1 MRKSDEEKVKR
12 VRSAKAW
19 LEKAEESFGKQSDV
33 RGELNLML
41 AEAEMKQMRKKER
54 HSRGL
59 RKIAAAGTAAV
70 IARACWQLTGW
81 EKTTTVR
88 PLPAPA
94 PAALQ
99 EEKAKPPESVP
110 ATPARAAPPPA
121 QELPADT
128 GPGSAALPDTAPAAP
143 QAAGQ
148 QPDTADS
155 GTTAPAPAVQHTQP
169 VQEKVLTDSQV
180 QAAVQ
185 DARHSL
191 RGTEIK
197 K

>member
-70 IARACWQLTGW
+70 IALACWQLTGW

-110 ATPARAAPPPA
+110 ATPGSSATGTRAASRYRA
-121 QELPADT
+121 RQCSL
-128 GPGSAALPDTAPAAP
+128 
-143 QAAGQ
+143 AGHS
-148 QPDTADS
+148 TCCTTS
-155 GTTAPAPAVQHTQP
+155 GRTTA
-169 VQEKVLTDSQV
+169 
-180 QAAVQ
+180 
-185 DARHSL
+185 
-191 RGTEIK
+191 
-197 K
+197 

>member
-70 IARACWQLTGW
+70 IALACWQLTGW

-110 ATPARAAPPPA
+110 ATPARHKSC
-121 QELPADT
+121 QQI
-128 GPGSAALPDTAPAAP
+128 PG
-143 QAAGQ
+143 Q
-148 QPDTADS
+148 
-155 GTTAPAPAVQHTQP
+155 AVQPCRTQHLLHH
-169 VQEKVLTDSQV
+169 KR
-180 QAAVQ
+180 Q
-185 DARHSL
+185 DNSLIQQTLEQQHQHLLYNIHSPY
-191 RGTEIK
+191 RK
-197 K
+197 RF

>member
-54 HSRGL
+54 HSRVI
-59 RKIAAAGTAAV
+59 RKVAAAGTAAV
-70 IARACWQLTGW
+70 IALACWQLTGW

-99 EEKAKPPESVP
+99 EQKAKPPEP
-110 ATPARAAPPPA
+110 ASSTPARAAPPPVQA
-121 QELPADT
+121 LPADT
-128 GPGSAALPDTAPAAP
+128 GPGSVPDTTSAAP

-155 GTTAPAPAVQHTQP
+155 GTTAPAPVVQHTQP